1 MAGAPDSAKGDNVN
15 DVAVVTGAARG
26 IGAAVTRTL
35 TARLGMHVLALDLDE
50 RVHAAHEGSD
60 MVTAAVADAADEDEL
75 GAAVER
81 VAGTLG
87 PPTVGVANAGIQRD
101 GRLGQ
106 LGTDDWQEVLR
117 VDLTAAFLLARLLW
131 SAMVDAGGGRLVAL
145 SSIAKDGNFGQANYA
160 AAKSGLVGLA
170 RTAAIEGGPHG
181 ITANVVCPGVI
192 DTPGTRAFAERAPD
206 AFGRFVARVPARRP
220 GTAQEVADAV
230 AFLCGPTA
238 GYVSGQVLY
247 VDGGLSSGH
256 T

>member
-1 MAGAPDSAKGDNVN
+1 MNS
-15 DVAVVTGAARG
+15 VAVVTGAARG

-35 TARLGMHVLALDLDE
+35 VTRLGMHVLALDLDE
-50 RVHAAHEGSD
+50 QVHAEHEGSG
-60 MVTAAVADAADEDEL
+60 MVTSAVADAADENEL
-75 GAAVER
+75 RAALQR
-81 VAGTLG
+81 ITATLG

-101 GRLGQ
+101 GRLAQ
-106 LGTDDWQEVLR
+106 LSTQDWDQVLR
-117 VDLTAAFLLARLLW
+117 VDLTAAFLLVRLLW
-131 SAMVDAGGGRLVAL
+131 PAMVEAGGGRLVAL

-192 DTPGTRAFAERAPD
+192 DTPGTRAFAERAPS
-206 AFGRFVARVPARRP
+206 AFDRFVSRVPARRT

-238 GYVSGQVLY
+238 AYVSGQVLY